1 MAFKQGNNPL
11 SRKAS
16 PMRMSPF
23 KKQEPSMS
31 MDELQKMSAA
41 QDAASKAQADKLP
54 QIEKPGFDYEMDQDM
69 SYPGGERGRDYDEE
83 GTKDGMSRKE
93 AKYFGLGE
101 DDGKA
106 RKTKKADK
114 TAKQVIKMQNK
125 RSSVKNVYLGDPD
138 DLQGEMV
145 RTADKPA
152 GKREKR
158 KVKKLKKTKD
168 QLGMS
173 RKYSPLNG
181 LKPEKL
187 VKEEP
192 GAILKVNTPK
202 VRKPRKSVGS
212 VTTLKSEKK
221 VDVKTDKKDI
231 DSKILTKKNPDVK
244 NTREKKDNSKA
255 AIKLRKSKDKAD
267 PKTSKAQMRANKAK
281 SKSEAAKEAAAENT
295 PQNARNRAKA
305 KRLAKK
311 ADRIEGREKRK
322 GIRNKTK
329 KDIKKTR

>member
-23 KKQEPSMS
+23 KKQEQSMS

-138 DLQGEMV
+138 DLEGEMV

-168 QLGMS
+168 QLGVS
-173 RKYSPLNG
+173 RVASPLNAR
-181 LKPEKL
+181 PEKL

-202 VRKPRKSVGS
+202 VNTPKVRKPKKSVGVAS
-212 VTTLKSEKK
+212 TLKSEKK
-221 VDVKTDKKDI
+221 VDVKVDKKDI
-231 DSKILTKKNPDVK
+231 DTKLLTKNKPKKKEPQSRAEKRTIATKN
-244 NTREKKDNSKA
+244 KA
-255 AIKLRKSKDKAD
+255 DKA
-267 PKTSKAQMRANKAK
+267 R
-281 SKSEAAKEAAAENT
+281 KEAGKNKSAESN
-295 PQNARNRAKA
+295 QQNRAKA
-305 KRLAKK
+305 KRLDKRAK
-311 ADRIEGREKRK
+311 RQEGRAERKAVRKDKSLSRSDKRGK
-322 GIRNKTK
+322 IIASRENQNK
-329 KDIKKTR
+329 